1 MEYKLKNRTTLS
13 DIHTQS
19 IAKVNPFKSL
29 VLVAPFLGSS
39 ILLTV
44 IAVAAKAKWLEGI
57 MLVLF
62 APVTMIFQGIGLI
75 DFSGENPQVTWFSV
89 LAISIFAVVVSIA
102 YVAGYFYGVYLLKKR
117 SVELINEIRS
127 YE

>member
-1 MEYKLKNRTTLS
+1 
-13 DIHTQS
+13 
-19 IAKVNPFKSL
+19 
-29 VLVAPFLGSS
+29 
-39 ILLTV
+39 
-44 IAVAAKAKWLEGI
+44 
-57 MLVLF
+57 
-62 APVTMIFQGIGLI
+62 MIFQGIGLI

-89 LAISIFAVVVSIA
+89 LAISVFAVVVSIA